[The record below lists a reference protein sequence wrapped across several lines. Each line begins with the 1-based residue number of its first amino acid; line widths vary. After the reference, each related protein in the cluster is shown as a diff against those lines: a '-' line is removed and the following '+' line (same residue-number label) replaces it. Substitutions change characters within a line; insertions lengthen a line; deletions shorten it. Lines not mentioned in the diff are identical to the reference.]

1 MTAPAPSAPLDSS
14 ASIVIAIA
22 GLQPG
27 SGKTHAALHIGA
39 GLAAGGAKVLIAD
52 TDPQNAI
59 ALTQGISMGQMLMLD
74 EHRLSLS
81 SALLSGASL
90 SGAALHGN
98 PQVLLAGHLG
108 GAINRRALTEE
119 RDPELALEA
128 IAAKL
133 GALRHQHDFV
143 LIDCSAAASALTTAA
158 IWCADIVLLPARLD
172 PQGCAGIARSLAFI
186 DELKQRGPPGRHE
199 VWVLPR
205 LDPQHPGLRQFR
217 LAIEPDAV
225 RVVRQFS
232 PIELD
237 CPEIS
242 AAAGD
247 GSPAMLRQDWHLK
260 SLRGLNVINP
270 CGHVVRRVL
279 EWRTTAR

>member
-1 MTAPAPSAPLDSS
+1 
-14 ASIVIAIA
+14 VIAIA

-27 SGKTHAALHIGA
+27 SGKTHAALHLGA

-59 ALTQGISMGQMLMLD
+59 ALTQGISAGQMLMLD
-74 EHRLSLS
+74 QHRLSLS
-81 SALLSGASL
+81 SALLAGASL

-98 PQVLLAGHLG
+98 PKILLAGNFV
-108 GAINRRALTEE
+108 GAMNRRVLKEE

-133 GALRHQHDFV
+133 GTLRPNQDFV
-143 LIDCSAAASALTTAA
+143 LIDCSAPVSALTIAA

-172 PQGCAGIARSLAFI
+172 PRGSAGLARSLAFL
-186 DELKQRGPPGRHE
+186 DEIKQRGPPARHE

-205 LDPQHPGLRQFR
+205 LDPQNPGQRQFR
-217 LAIEPDAV
+217 PAIEPDGNRIV
-225 RVVRQFS
+225 RHLT
-232 PIELD
+232 PIEAD
-237 CPEIS
+237 CPETS

-247 GSPAMLRQDWHLK
+247 TGQAMLRQDWHLK
-260 SLRGLNVINP
+260 TLRGLNVINP
-270 CGHVVRRVL
+270 CGHVVRRAL
-279 EWRTTAR
+279 EWRTAAR